1 MDISKITV
9 NGLFRTFKHKI
20 DFSNGDIKI
29 IIGEN
34 GIGKTATLRILDAI
48 FNKNHQELL
57 SIVFDSIII
66 DFSTENESW
75 TITTESDEKKDVIRI
90 RSSKHKN
97 NDQTFII
104 HKRNRFPRHW
114 FSKIGDNEWIDR
126 RSDVILTKEEFL
138 NRYGIDV
145 AEGTSDIEKDWYS
158 SKINDNRIKLISA
171 QRLFQQKKE
180 GRDDNSFQETV
191 SVYSQSLVDIL
202 KKNDTD
208 FSITSQ
214 KLDGSFANRL
224 LKALN
229 KNKKSKSNP
238 DFNGILN
245 KLSVLSDYRSK
256 LSKVGVIA
264 QEKDEVIQNL
274 DIIDSNIIT
283 VLSLYVDDNTEK
295 LECYRDTADK
305 LNILLNIINNRFKYK
320 KIAVDKTKGFVV
332 KTDNTNKSNK
342 EISDTIPVN
351 RLSSG
356 EQNELIMFYDLLFN
370 CDSKDL
376 VLIDEPEISLHLKW
390 QQSLVDDLR
399 NICKTNNLS
408 LLIATHSPDIIGDNW
423 NLVQTLS
430 GKEG

>member
-1 MDISKITV
+1 MDIRNISV
-9 NGLFRTFKHKI
+9 NGLFKTFDHKI

-34 GIGKTATLRILDAI
+34 GIGKTATLKILDAI
-48 FNKNHQELL
+48 FNKNHQDLL
-57 SIVFDSIII
+57 SIVFDSIVI
-66 DFSTENESW
+66 DFSTGKETW
-75 TITTESDEKKDVIRI
+75 TITTESDEKKDLIRI
-90 RSSKHKN
+90 RSSIHKK

-104 HKRNRFPRHW
+104 YKRNRFPRHW
-114 FSKIGDNEWIDR
+114 FSRISDNEWIDR
-126 RSDVILTKEEFL
+126 RYDVILTKEEIL
-138 NRYGIDV
+138 NRYGIEVMDNI
-145 AEGTSDIEKDWYS
+145 TDIEQDWYS
-158 SKINDNRIKLISA
+158 SRINENRIKLISA
-171 QRLFQQKKE
+171 QRLYQQKKE
-180 GRDDNSFQETV
+180 NRDDNSFQETV

-202 KKNDTD
+202 KQNDTD
-208 FSITSQ
+208 FSTTSQ

-238 DFNGILN
+238 DFEGILN
-245 KLSVLSDYRSK
+245 KLNVLSDYRSN
-256 LSKVGVIA
+256 LSKIGLIA

-274 DIIDSNIIT
+274 DFIDSNIIT

-295 LECYRDTADK
+295 LECYKETADR
-305 LNILLNIINNRFKYK
+305 LNILLNIINRRFKYK

-332 KTDNTNKSNK
+332 KSNNTDKPNTKNIDS
-342 EISDTIPVN
+342 IPVN
-351 RLSSG
+351 KLSSG

-390 QQSLVDDLR
+390 QQSLIEDLR
-399 NICKTNNLS
+399 SICKTNNIS

-430 GKEG
+430 GKE

>member
-1 MDISKITV
+1 MDIRNITV
-9 NGLFRTFKHKI
+9 NGLFKTFDHKI

-34 GIGKTATLRILDAI
+34 GIGKTAVLRILDAV
-48 FNKNHQELL
+48 FNKNHQALY
-57 SIVFDSIII
+57 SIVFDSITI
-66 DFSTENESW
+66 DFATKSEKW
-75 TITTESDEKKDVIRI
+75 TITKETDKNDNLIRIQSNLHKKD
-90 RSSKHKN
+90 
-97 NDQTFII
+97 DQII
-104 HKRNRFPRHW
+104 HVITKNALPRRI
-114 FSKIGDNEWIDR
+114 FMKIGDNEWFDR
-126 RSDVILTKEEFL
+126 HLDVGMSREDIL
-138 NRYGIDV
+138 NRYGIDM
-145 AEGTSDIEKDWYS
+145 TNDSSNNEKEWYS
-158 SKINDNRIKLISA
+158 HRLSENQIKLINA

-191 SVYSQSLVDIL
+191 SVYSQALVDIL

-208 FSITSQ
+208 FSTTSQ

-238 DFNGILN
+238 DFDGILN
-245 KLSVLSDYRSK
+245 KLTVLSDYRSK

-274 DIIDSNIIT
+274 DFIDSNIIT

-295 LECYRDTADK
+295 LECYKETAEK
-305 LNILLNIINNRFKYK
+305 LDILLNIINHRFKHK
-320 KIAVDKTKGFVV
+320 KIVVDKSKGFVV
-332 KTDNTNKSNK
+332 KTTLFQEKND
-342 EISDTIPVN
+342 EEGIAVN

-390 QQSLVDDLR
+390 QQSLIEDLR
-399 NICKTNNLS
+399 SICKTNNIS

-430 GKEG
+430 GKE

>member
-1 MDISKITV
+1 MDIRNITV
-9 NGLFRTFKHKI
+9 NGLFKTFEHKI

-34 GIGKTATLRILDAI
+34 GIGKTAVLRILDAV
-48 FNKNHQELL
+48 FNKNHQALY
-57 SIVFDSIII
+57 SIVFDSITI
-66 DFSTENESW
+66 DFTTKNEKW
-75 TITTESDEKKDVIRI
+75 TITKETDKNDNLIRIQSNLHKKD
-90 RSSKHKN
+90 
-97 NDQTFII
+97 DQII
-104 HKRNRFPRHW
+104 HVITKNVFPRRL
-114 FSKIGDNEWIDR
+114 FMKIGENEWIDR
-126 RSDVILTKEEFL
+126 HLEVVVSREDIM
-138 NRYGIDV
+138 NRYGIDI
-145 AEGTSDIEKDWYS
+145 TNDTTDNEKDWYS
-158 SKINDNRIKLISA
+158 RRLSENQIKLINA

-180 GRDDNSFQETV
+180 GREDNSFQETV
-191 SVYSQSLVDIL
+191 SVYSQALVDIL

-208 FSITSQ
+208 FSTTSQ

-238 DFNGILN
+238 DFDGILN
-245 KLSVLSDYRSK
+245 KLKVLSDYRSK

-274 DIIDSNIIT
+274 DFIDSNIIT

-295 LECYRDTADK
+295 LECYKDTADK
-305 LNILLNIINNRFKYK
+305 LSILLNIINHRFKYK
-320 KIAVDKTKGFVV
+320 RIAVDKTKGFVA
-332 KTDNTNKSNK
+332 KSNNDDK
-342 EISDTIPVN
+342 SDDNADCIPVN
-351 RLSSG
+351 MLSSG

-390 QQSLVDDLR
+390 QQSLIEDLR
-399 NICKTNNLS
+399 SICKTNNIS

-430 GKEG
+430 GKE

>member
-1 MDISKITV
+1 MDIRNITV
-9 NGLFRTFKHKI
+9 NGLFKTFDHKI

-34 GIGKTATLRILDAI
+34 GIGKTAVLRILDAV
-48 FNKNHQELL
+48 FNKNHQALY
-57 SIVFDSIII
+57 SIVFDSITI
-66 DFSTENESW
+66 DFATKSEKW
-75 TITTESDEKKDVIRI
+75 TITKETDKNDNLIRIQSNLHKKD
-90 RSSKHKN
+90 
-97 NDQTFII
+97 DQII
-104 HKRNRFPRHW
+104 HVITKNALPRRI
-114 FSKIGDNEWIDR
+114 FMKIGDNEWFDR
-126 RSDVILTKEEFL
+126 HLDDVMSREDIL
-138 NRYGIDV
+138 NRYGIDM
-145 AEGTSDIEKDWYS
+145 TNDSSNNEKEWYS
-158 SKINDNRIKLISA
+158 HRLSENQIKLINA

-191 SVYSQSLVDIL
+191 SVYSQALVDIL

-208 FSITSQ
+208 FSTTSQ

-229 KNKKSKSNP
+229 KNKKSKSSP
-238 DFNGILN
+238 DFDGILN
-245 KLSVLSDYRSK
+245 KLTVLSDYRSK

-274 DIIDSNIIT
+274 DFIDSNIIT

-295 LECYRDTADK
+295 LECYKETAEK
-305 LNILLNIINNRFKYK
+305 LDILLNIINHRFKHK
-320 KIAVDKTKGFVV
+320 KIVVDKSKGFVV
-332 KTDNTNKSNK
+332 KTTLFQEKND
-342 EISDTIPVN
+342 EEGIAVN

-390 QQSLVDDLR
+390 QQSLIEDLR
-399 NICKTNNLS
+399 SICKTNNIS

-430 GKEG
+430 GKE